1 MKNKTIIG
9 STKPFREPGV
19 LKATDK
25 VKSVGK
31 VLGGNPKKGTL
42 SKKFFGCSVIKDM
55 SNKKI
60 LDEEINSFS
69 KLHELNDHEGAA
81 LILQNKEVF
90 IGIWHAELRK
100 EASIQ
105 YGYKMA
111 SLSNGA
117 IRVRYTGSV
126 EGYGDGTVIEF
137 EKKDIKVI
145 SNIIEVIDNINSPAD
160 MFLLE
165 YTGPLGYWSAK
176 GNSSEVIEK
185 LEKWGNPDKPSMSTS
200 VSYWHNSNLDESKD
214 KILEYNYNNDTPTP
228 MIGGLELLKQINIR
242 NSAALISAD
251 NNVYLG
257 DEHYLLRRYFR
268 SVGINPELQTGVVR
282 IRFEG
287 TEGFY
292 NTTIEFAKKDTETIQ
307 RVFTALDYVA
317 APNGTYV
324 VEYTMSNV
332 RKDFRGTSEEIKK
345 EIEKWLNPVAPSYS
359 SNMNYWRTQE
369 SKKSLGRLLDEAKQK
384 RELTKRLQEEFGK
397 FV

>member
-1 MKNKTIIG
+1 MQ
-9 STKPFREPGV
+9 TKFEKLIEYVVANDEKRARSLFHQIVIDKSRKIYEALDMDNTERAFDDVEADHSASDQHFDEFGGDESDDLETDVFDDTDSDGLGDMGDETGELNPEIDDRVADLEQEFDA
-19 LKATDK
+19 LKAEFEELLHSEEGEGEEELEGLD
-25 VKSVGK
+25 
-31 VLGGNPKKGTL
+31 
-42 SKKFFGCSVIKDM
+42 
-55 SNKKI
+55 
-60 LDEEINSFS
+60 DEE
-69 KLHELNDHEGAA
+69 EG
-81 LILQNKEVF
+81 L
-90 IGIWHAELRK
+90 
-100 EASIQ
+100 
-105 YGYKMA
+105 
-111 SLSNGA
+111 
-117 IRVRYTGSV
+117 
-126 EGYGDGTVIEF
+126 EGLESAVDDEEGEEEHIE
-137 EKKDIKVI
+137 
-145 SNIIEVIDNINSPAD
+145 
-160 MFLLE
+160 
-165 YTGPLGYWSAK
+165 
-176 GNSSEVIEK
+176 
-185 LEKWGNPDKPSMSTS
+185 
-200 VSYWHNSNLDESKD
+200 
-214 KILEYNYNNDTPTP
+214 NDTPTP

>member
-1 MKNKTIIG
+1 
-9 STKPFREPGV
+9 
-19 LKATDK
+19 
-25 VKSVGK
+25 
-31 VLGGNPKKGTL
+31 
-42 SKKFFGCSVIKDM
+42 M

-214 KILEYNYNNDTPTP
+214 KILEYNYNDDEEGLEGLESAVDDEEGEEEHIENDTPTP